1 MKVSQKPYTKNEFV
15 KLGTYHFEI
24 VKDYTYLGK
33 ILKKNELWPDIE
45 KIITNA
51 NRAYYALLAL
61 LKGQSVLSAEKMEI
75 CKTWIRPVATYG
87 A

>member
-1 MKVSQKPYTKNEFV
+1 MIVPRKPYTKNECV

-33 ILKKNELWPDIE
+33 IFPKNELWPNIE

-61 LKGQSVLSAEKMEI
+61 LKGQSVLSAEKIEI
-75 CKTWIRPVATYG
+75 SKT
-87 A
+87 